1 MPGQE
6 GMHPDQ
12 QGVNDKKM
20 KTGEIVAL
28 CHQQADGDVYSLLT
42 ASTS

>member
-1 MPGQE
+1 MRPN
-6 GMHPDQ
+6 Q
-12 QGVNDKKM
+12 QVVSDK